1 MFAAFHNQSPLVT
14 MVVYSDLLL
23 DNALNKV
30 SISSFSVLSK
40 LTQVIAIHKMHP
52 KKYNKHPF
60 VHIHTAPAL

>member
-1 MFAAFHNQSPLVT
+1 

-23 DNALNKV
+23 DNAFNKV

-40 LTQVIAIHKMHP
+40 LTQVIKIHKMHP

-60 VHIHTAPAL
+60 VHIHTAPTL